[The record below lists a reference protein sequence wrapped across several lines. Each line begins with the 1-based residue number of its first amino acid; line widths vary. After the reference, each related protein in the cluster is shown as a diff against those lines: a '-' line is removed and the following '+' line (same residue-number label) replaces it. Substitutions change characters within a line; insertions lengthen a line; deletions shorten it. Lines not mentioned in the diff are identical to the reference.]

1 MIWIDFELIWNY
13 WILNKWRHDAPT
25 SFRSPAETWPGQS
38 FWQALKKFVHD
49 PAAGSCRIR
58 SHAWFVLI
66 CSILNKDNKAAR
78 YQKIQKTLRD
88 FACETLPERSRK
100 LSQITSQGLGPS
112 LVDTLLH
119 LAALDTWQRFVRPL
133 EPMTMK
139 LWPFWP
145 FPLSTAAFWIIH
157 WNSLIQDDY
166 GWFRMIQGPVSSI
179 SSAGILVQ
187 IHEC

>member
-1 MIWIDFELIWNY
+1 MIWWFELIW
-13 WILNKWRHDAPT
+13 IDLKLLDTKQMAPRCAT

-100 LSQITSQGLGPS
+100 LSQITSKAWALRS
-112 LVDTLLH
+112 LTPCCILLH
-119 LAALDTWQRFVRPL
+119 WTHDRDSSDRWS
-133 EPMTMK
+133 
-139 LWPFWP
+139 LWPWNYDHSDHS
-145 FPLSTAAFWIIH
+145 LEHGSILN
-157 WNSLIQDDY
+157 NSLKFIDSGWLWIIQDDS
-166 GWFRMIQGPVSSI
+166 GASF
-179 SSAGILVQ
+179 
-187 IHEC
+187 